1 MQLYNAI
8 FRSTMDNKNRKPFQP
23 YHLEGIC
30 RIIGATEEGLKGS
43 EIGKILR
50 DCGIYDY
57 SPTSTKW
64 ERLYNAFVNSQNKE
78 QSSYKIIVFL
88 CHAMHPSRYIKN
100 SVLYHSRLNDLNK
113 QLSFIGIELTNQ
125 GKFREVNKAG
135 TLTEAEHRASHFKH
149 KLEARNAHSEIL
161 KYCKP
166 ELLTENYF
174 HAVFESVKSIAERIR
189 ILTNV
194 HADGHELINV
204 AFNPNKPLLQINKFQ
219 DVNDKNEHNGF
230 ANIMKGLFS
239 TIRNPTAHRPKFT
252 FEISE
257 DYALDVITIVSF
269 VHKKL
274 DNVIYP

>member
-1 MQLYNAI
+1 
-8 FRSTMDNKNRKPFQP
+8 MDNKKRKPLEP
-23 YHLEGIC
+23 YHIEGIC

-50 DCGIYDY
+50 DCRINDQ

-64 ERLYNAFVNSQNKE
+64 ERLYNAFVSCQNEE

-88 CHAMHPSRYIKN
+88 CHAMQPARYLKN
-100 SVLYHSRLNDLNK
+100 QVLYHSRLNDLNK
-113 QLSFIGIELTNQ
+113 QLSFIGIELTDQ
-125 GKFREVNKAG
+125 GKFREVGKAG
-135 TLTEAEHRASHFKH
+135 TLTEAEQRASHFKH
-149 KLEARNAHSEIL
+149 KLEARNVHAEIF

-166 ELLTENYF
+166 ELMTENYF

-189 ILTNV
+189 IMTNV
-194 HADGHELINV
+194 HADGHDLINV
-204 AFNPNKPLLQINKFQ
+204 TFAPNKPLLQINRLG
-219 DVNDKNEHNGF
+219 DINDKNEHNGF

-239 TIRNPTAHRPKFT
+239 TIRNPTAHRPKVT
-252 FEISE
+252 FNITE
-257 DYALDVITIVSF
+257 DYALDVITMVSF